1 MIRRKKKVRKLRGS
15 HTHGWGCKKK
25 HRGGGHKGGRGMAGT
40 GKRKKTK
47 WTWVIKYAPDH
58 LGKRGFKRPV
68 EVQREITAVN
78 LKFIDEHLD
87 ELMQL
92 GIAYEEEG
100 RIIVDTTQFAD
111 KVLGTGKLTKPLVIK
126 ARAFS
131 PKAEEKIIQAGGEVG
146 SGVEH

>member
-1 MIRRKKKVRKLRGS
+1 MIRRRKKVRKLRGS

-47 WTWVIKYAPDH
+47 WTWVIKYMPDH
-58 LGKRGFKRPV
+58 LGKRGFSRPKA
-68 EVQREITAVN
+68 VQREIVAVN

-87 ELMQL
+87 ELMQM
-92 GIAYEEEG
+92 GVAYEENG
-100 RIIVDTTQFAD
+100 KIIVDTTQFAD

-126 ARAFS
+126 AYAFS
-131 PKAEEKIIQAGGEVG
+131 PKAQEKIREAGGEAVLA
-146 SGVEH
+146 

>member
-1 MIRRKKKVRKLRGS
+1 MIRRRKKVRKLRGS

-47 WTWVIKYAPDH
+47 WTWIIKYMPDH
-58 LGKRGFKRPV
+58 LGKRGFSRPKA
-68 EVQREITAVN
+68 VQREIVAVN

-87 ELMQL
+87 ELMQM
-92 GIAYEEEG
+92 GVAYEENG
-100 RIIVDTTQFAD
+100 KIIVDTTQFAD

-126 ARAFS
+126 AYAFS
-131 PKAEEKIIQAGGEVG
+131 PKAQEKIREAGGEAVLA
-146 SGVEH
+146 

>member
-1 MIRRKKKVRKLRGS
+1 MIRRKRKVRKLRGS

-25 HRGGGHKGGRGMAGT
+25 HRGSGHKGGKGMAGT

-47 WTWVIKYAPDH
+47 WTWVIKYMPGH

-68 EVQREITAVN
+68 EAQNEVMAVN
-78 LKFIDEHLD
+78 LRFIDEHLD

-100 RIIVDTTQFAD
+100 KIVVDTTQFAD
-111 KVLGTGKLTKPLVIK
+111 KVLGSGKITKPLVIK

-131 PKAEEKIIQAGGEVG
+131 PKAEEKIVQAGGEALLA
-146 SGVEH
+146 

>member
-58 LGKRGFKRPV
+58 LGKRGFKRPI
-68 EVQREITAVN
+68 EAQREITAVN
-78 LKFIDEHLD
+78 LRFIDEHLD

-111 KVLGTGKLTKPLVIK
+111 KVLGAGKLTKPLVIK

-131 PKAEEKIIQAGGEVG
+131 PKAEEKIIKAGGEALLA
-146 SGVEH
+146 

>member
-1 MIRRKKKVRKLRGS
+1 MIRRKRKVRKLRGS

-47 WTWVIKYAPDH
+47 WTWVIKYMPYH
-58 LGKRGFKRPV
+58 LGKYGFKRPKA
-68 EVQREITAVN
+68 VQREVIAVN
-78 LKFIDEHLD
+78 LKFIDENLD
-87 ELMQL
+87 ELMQM
-92 GIAYEEEG
+92 GIAYEEGE
-100 RIIVDTTQFAD
+100 RIVVDTTQFAD

-131 PKAEEKIIQAGGEVG
+131 PKAQEKIAKAGGEALLA
-146 SGVEH
+146 

>member
-1 MIRRKKKVRKLRGS
+1 MIRRRKKVRKLRGS

-47 WTWVIKYAPDH
+47 WTWVIKYMPDH
-58 LGKRGFKRPV
+58 LGKRGFSRPKA
-68 EVQREITAVN
+68 VQREVIAVN

-87 ELMQL
+87 ELMQM
-92 GIAYEEEG
+92 GIAYEENG
-100 RIIVDTTQFAD
+100 KIIVDTTQFAD

-126 ARAFS
+126 AYAFS
-131 PKAEEKIIQAGGEVG
+131 PKAQEKIEEAGGEAILI
-146 SGVEH
+146 SL